1 LDYQIFIETDKVKN
15 LNTSFNIFR
24 KFKIF
29 KMNYNIISYI
39 IYLPVIF
46 FITIK
51 VGWMFY
57 KNGELFLV
65 DVFGNDIDLI
75 KKTNSLLLTG
85 YYLVN
90 LGYSILT
97 ISLWEKI
104 NHTIELINV
113 MSTTLGKIIVLLALL
128 HYNNIFWLK
137 YLTKSN
143 IIKQ

>member
-1 LDYQIFIETDKVKN
+1 MDYQIFIETDKVKN